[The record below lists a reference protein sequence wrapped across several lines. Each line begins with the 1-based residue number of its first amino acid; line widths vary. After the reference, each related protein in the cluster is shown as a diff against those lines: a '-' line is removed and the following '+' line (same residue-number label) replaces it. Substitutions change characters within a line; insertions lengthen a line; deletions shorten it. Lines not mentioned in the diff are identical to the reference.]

1 MSRIIRY
8 LKQPYP
14 VSEKPWQTIVVAFIA
29 VFLLLALFQP
39 FQLQGEFNKWLII
52 GGYSLVTAACTSIV
66 TYVFPAIFKKFY
78 NPACWTTWR
87 NTLNKLIIILTISIG
102 NFLFDISI
110 RHRDPE
116 ILLSVF
122 TFYVVATFMVG
133 LIPTIVISFFIQ
145 NNALK
150 RNLREAKESNN
161 RLLERLA
168 ANQQALPANSGII
181 TLSGT
186 TKDSVSFN
194 PETLLYIE
202 SSGNYTTFYY
212 QENDIVRQKQ
222 LRATISQIE
231 TDLQSYPDIVRCH
244 RAFMVNI
251 AQVVSVTGNSLGFQL
266 KLRYTKDEVPV
277 SRTYTRLIRTRIAG

>member
-1 MSRIIRY
+1 MDGIIRY

-14 VSEKPWQTIVVAFIA
+14 ANEKPWQTVIVAFIA

-39 FQLQGEFNKWLII
+39 FHLQGVFNKWLII
-52 GGYSLVTAACTSIV
+52 GGYSLVTAVCTFIV
-66 TYVFPAIFKKFY
+66 TYAFPVIFKKFY
-78 NPACWTTWR
+78 QAATWT
-87 NTLNKLIIILTISIG
+87 NCKNMLNNLIIILTISLG

-110 RHRDPE
+110 WHREPE
-116 ILLSVF
+116 IFLSVF
-122 TFYVVATFMVG
+122 LFYLIATFIVG
-133 LIPTIVISFFIQ
+133 LVPVTVISFFIQ
-145 NNALK
+145 NNSLK

-168 ANQQALPANSGII
+168 ANEPALPFNSGMI

-212 QENDIVRQKQ
+212 QENDIVKQKQ

-231 TDLQSYPDIVRCH
+231 TDLQPYPDIVRCH

-251 AQVVSVTGNSLGFQL
+251 AQIVSVTGNSLGFQL
-266 KLRYTKDEVPV
+266 KLKYTKDEVPV
-277 SRTYTRLIRTRIAG
+277 SRTYTKLIRTRIAG